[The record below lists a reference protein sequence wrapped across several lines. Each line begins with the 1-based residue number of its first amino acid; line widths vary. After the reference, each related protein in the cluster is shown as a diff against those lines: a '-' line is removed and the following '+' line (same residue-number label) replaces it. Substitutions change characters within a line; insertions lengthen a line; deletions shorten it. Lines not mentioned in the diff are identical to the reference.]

1 MTIEIREEAG
11 VRTLHFGSDW
21 IQGAMRIA
29 RPWALE
35 LAYTR
40 DMLLSLLFHEQE
52 VPAFPEQVLQIGLGS
67 ASLTKFIHRH
77 GPQTVQTIVE
87 IDPAVRTAA
96 RQFFKLPEESR
107 HLKLVIDDG
116 ALFVQKSVSLFDLML
131 IDGFDENAKA
141 GALETAAFYQCCRA
155 RLAPGGILAINVVGG
170 QRRLQHCVRQL
181 NLAFEQQT
189 LVLPA
194 CDSGNRILFAFAS
207 VVPQLQ
213 FPTLRDK
220 ASRLKKFSGLDLLP
234 TLARLEQHLRSP
246 SKPDRP
252 LAPLPV

>member
-1 MTIEIREEAG
+1 MTIDIREESG
-11 VRTLHFGSDW
+11 VRTLHFGSEW

-40 DMLLSLLFHEQE
+40 DMMLSLLFSEQE
-52 VPAFPEQVLQIGLGS
+52 VPAFPERVLQVGLGS

-77 GPQTVQTIVE
+77 CPQTVQTIVE
-87 IDPAVRTAA
+87 IDPAVRAAA

-107 HLKLVIDDG
+107 QLKLVIDDG
-116 ALFVQKSVSLFDLML
+116 ALFIQRAVSWFDLIL

-170 QRRLQHCVRQL
+170 QRRLQHCVRQV
-181 NLAFEQQT
+181 NLVFEQQT
-189 LVLPA
+189 LALPA
-194 CDSGNRILFAFAS
+194 CDSGNRILFGFAS
-207 VVPQLQ
+207 LVPKLEYS
-213 FPTLRDK
+213 TLRDK
-220 ASRLKKFSGLDLLP
+220 ASRLKKLSGLDLLP
-234 TLARLEQHLRSP
+234 TLARLEQHHQP
-246 SKPDRP
+246 P
-252 LAPLPV
+252 